1 MMTPPCCE
9 QLHPAEPT
17 RFGEANLS
25 NCERE
30 QIHLAGSIQPH
41 GALLVVTEPELVI
54 VQASAN
60 AAAFLRLW
68 GPILGLPLSAL
79 GGNLASRVRSRLTE
93 PLDTLPV
100 AVRCEVASLDLAL
113 DGSLHRPPGGGLI
126 VELEVAAPSADL
138 RAFVQDALKAIA
150 GAFSLPALADTA
162 ARLFK
167 DLTGYDRVMVYQF
180 DEEGHG
186 TVIAE
191 ARRPEQE
198 PYLGNRYPASDI
210 PQIARRLYERNR
222 LRLLRDVDDR
232 PVPLEPPLAPF
243 QQAPLDMSLCCLR
256 AMSPIHIQ
264 YLRNMGV
271 RASLST
277 SLMVNGRLWGLVL
290 CHHGGPHLVQY
301 PIRVVCDLLAE
312 AIATRITAIEG
323 FCQSQAELAVRHLG
337 ERMITAVATQ
347 GAWERA
353 LFDHPEELLKALRAS
368 GLALLRQE
376 GVLTAGEV
384 PRLPEL
390 RAIGAWLDHQ
400 ASTTLTATH
409 TLARQNPRFTG
420 LLPMAAGMLAVPLS
434 FSPGEY
440 LLWFRPERIRTLT
453 WGGNP
458 HEAAKGGADP
468 RDISPR
474 LSFARWQEVVKGT
487 ADPWT
492 HQDLTT
498 ARQIGNAVAD
508 VMQEVRSIR
517 LLITQHQVRE
527 CSARLSFTEHPLV
540 VADAT
545 QRIILLNQ
553 AFAGLLPPDQR
564 PTHLADLLP
573 LLGDQPEARA
583 GVLDALEAHY
593 PWRGE
598 VNLPLP
604 TGQARPYLLRLDP
617 VVSTHELHLGYVLIG
632 NDLSDLRAAEAAR
645 RQFQD
650 SLSAE
655 ARLLMVP
662 ADLEGDRLSH
672 ALLAGILGNAQLAAR
687 EVRNTLEVGQVP
699 TILCNLHAS
708 VARTTDLLEHLMW
721 YEAGGGADPTRLPPR
736 H

>member
-1 MMTPPCCE
+1 MTAPPRCE
-9 QLHPAEPT
+9 QLRPVEPT
-17 RFGEANLS
+17 RFGEADLS

-30 QIHLAGSIQPH
+30 QIHLAGAIQPH

-68 GPILGLPLSAL
+68 DPLLGLPLSAL
-79 GGNLASRVRSRLTE
+79 GGNLATRVRSRLSE

-100 AVRCEVASLDLAL
+100 AVRCEVASLDVAL

-138 RAFVQDALKAIA
+138 RGFVQDALKAIA

-167 DLTGYDRVMVYQF
+167 DLAGYDRVMVYQF

-191 ARRPEQE
+191 ARQPEHT

-222 LRLLRDVDDR
+222 LRFLRDVDDR

-243 QQAPLDMSLCCLR
+243 QHAPLDMSLCCLR

-271 RASLST
+271 RASMST

-290 CHHGGPHLVQY
+290 CHHDGPRLVQY
-301 PIRVVCDLLAE
+301 PIRVVCALLAE
-312 AIATRITAIEG
+312 AIATRVTALEG
-323 FCQSQAELAVRHLG
+323 FAQSQAELAVRHLG
-337 ERMITAVATQ
+337 ERMISAVATQ

-353 LFDHPEELLKALRAS
+353 LFDQPEDLLRALRAS
-368 GLALLRQE
+368 GLALLRDE

-384 PRLPEL
+384 PGVPEL
-390 RAIGAWLDHQ
+390 RAIGAWLDRQ
-400 ASTTLTATH
+400 ASTAITATH
-409 TLARQNPRFTG
+409 DLAQREPRFAG
-420 LLPMAAGMLAVPLS
+420 LLPGAAGVLAVPLS

-440 LLWFRPERIRTLT
+440 LLWFRPERVRTLT

-474 LSFARWQEVVKGT
+474 LSFARWREVVKGT

-517 LLITQHQVRE
+517 LLITQHQVKE
-527 CSARLSFTEHPLV
+527 FSARLALTEHPLV

-545 QRIILLNQ
+545 QRIILLNR
-553 AFAGLLPPDQR
+553 AFAGLLPSGQR
-564 PTHLADLLP
+564 PTRLADLLP
-573 LLGDQPEARA
+573 LLDQQPEARA
-583 GVLDALEAHY
+583 GVLGALEDHH

-598 VNLPLP
+598 VRLRVPSGE
-604 TGQARPYLLRLDP
+604 TRPFLLRLDP
-617 VVSTHELHLGYVLIG
+617 VVSGRDIHLGYVLIG
-632 NDLSDLRAAEAAR
+632 NDLSDLRAAEVAR

-655 ARLLMVP
+655 ARLLLVP
-662 ADLEGDRLSH
+662 ADLEGDRLFPE
-672 ALLAGILGNAQLAAR
+672 LLTGILGNAQLAAR

-699 TILCNLHAS
+699 AILCNLHAS
-708 VARTTDLLEHLMW
+708 VARTTELLEHLMW
-721 YEAGGGADPTRLPPR
+721 YEASGGADPSRLPPR

>member
-1 MMTPPCCE
+1 MTLPRCEPLLPAVPP
-9 QLHPAEPT
+9 
-17 RFGEANLS
+17 RFGEADLT

-79 GGNLASRVRSRLTE
+79 GGNLAARVRSRLAE

-100 AVRCEVASLDLAL
+100 AVRCEVASLDVAL

-126 VELEVAAPSADL
+126 VELELATPSPDL
-138 RAFVQDALKAIA
+138 RAFVQDALQAISRA
-150 GAFSLPALADTA
+150 LSLTALGDATV
-162 ARLFK
+162 RIFK
-167 DLTGYDRVMVYQF
+167 DLAGYDRVMVYQF

-191 ARRPEQE
+191 ARQPGHA
-198 PYLGNRYPASDI
+198 PYLGNRYPAADI
-210 PQIARRLYERNR
+210 PQIARRLYERSR
-222 LRLLRDVDDR
+222 LRFLRDVDDR
-232 PVPLEPPLAPF
+232 PVPLEPALAPS
-243 QQAPLDMSLCCLR
+243 QSTPLDMSLCCLR
-256 AMSPIHIQ
+256 GMSPIHIQ

-290 CHHGGPHLVQY
+290 CHHDSPRLVQY
-301 PIRVVCDLLAE
+301 PIRVVCALLAE
-312 AIATRITAIEG
+312 AIATRITALEG
-323 FCQSQAELAVRHLG
+323 FAQSQAELAVRLLG
-337 ERMITAVATQ
+337 ERMIRAVSTE

-353 LFDHPEELLKALRAS
+353 LFDQPQDVLKALRAS
-368 GLALLRQE
+368 GLALVRDE

-384 PRLPEL
+384 PDVPEL
-390 RAIGAWLDHQ
+390 RTLGTWLDRQ
-400 ASTTLTATH
+400 AGRSLYATH
-409 TLARQNPRFTG
+409 ALAQQEPRFAD
-420 LLPMAAGMLAVPLS
+420 LLPAVAGVLAVPLC
-434 FSPGEY
+434 FTPGEY
-440 LLWFRPERIRTLT
+440 LLWFRPERVRTLT

-458 HEAAKGGADP
+458 HESVKGADP

-498 ARQIGNAVAD
+498 ARQIGHAVAD
-508 VMQEVRSIR
+508 VMQEIRSIR
-517 LLITQHQVRE
+517 LLITQHQVKE
-527 CSARLSFTEHPLV
+527 FSARLSLTEHPLV
-540 VADAT
+540 VADAG
-545 QRIILLNQ
+545 QRIILQNQ
-553 AFAGLLPPDQR
+553 AFAALLPPGPR

-573 LLGDQPEARA
+573 LLDDQAEASA
-583 GVLDALEAHY
+583 GVRGALEERA

-598 VNLPLP
+598 VDLRLPNDEK
-604 TGQARPYLLRLDP
+604 RPYLLRLDP
-617 VVSTHELHLGYVLIG
+617 VVSGHAIHLGYVLIG
-632 NDLSDLRAAEAAR
+632 NDLSDRKAAEVAR

-650 SLSAE
+650 NLSAE
-655 ARLLMVP
+655 ARLLLIP
-662 ADLEGDRLSH
+662 DDLVSDRLSQD
-672 ALLAGILGNAQLAAR
+672 LLAGILGNAQLAAR

-699 TILCNLHAS
+699 AILCNLHAS
-708 VARTTDLLEHLMW
+708 VARTTELLEHLMW
-721 YEAGGGADPTRLPPR
+721 YEASDAADAPRLPPR

>member
-1 MMTPPCCE
+1 MTTPPHCE
-9 QLHPAEPT
+9 QLHPADPP
-17 RFGEANLS
+17 RFGEADLS

-30 QIHLAGSIQPH
+30 QIHLAGAIQPH

-68 GPILGLPLSAL
+68 GPLLGLPLSAL
-79 GGNLASRVRSRLTE
+79 GGNLATRVRSRLSE

-100 AVRCEVASLDLAL
+100 AVRCEVASLDVAL

-126 VELEVAAPSADL
+126 VELELAAPSADL

-150 GAFSLPALADTA
+150 GTFSLTALADTA

-167 DLTGYDRVMVYQF
+167 DLAGYNRVMVYQF

-191 ARRPEQE
+191 ARQPEHA

-222 LRLLRDVDDR
+222 LRFLRDVDDR

-243 QQAPLDMSLCCLR
+243 QHAPLDMSLCCLR

-271 RASLST
+271 RASMST

-290 CHHGGPHLVQY
+290 CHHDGPRLVQY
-301 PIRVVCDLLAE
+301 PIRVVCALLAE
-312 AIATRITAIEG
+312 AIATRVTALEG
-323 FCQSQAELAVRHLG
+323 FAQSQAELAVRHLG
-337 ERMITAVATQ
+337 ERMISAVATQ
-347 GAWERA
+347 GAWERG
-353 LFDHPEELLKALRAS
+353 LFDHPEELLRALRAS
-368 GLALLRQE
+368 GLALLRDE
-376 GVLTAGEV
+376 GVLAAGEV
-384 PRLPEL
+384 PGVPEL
-390 RAIGAWLDHQ
+390 RAIGAWLDQQ
-400 ASTTLTATH
+400 ASTTLTAIH
-409 TLARQNPRFTG
+409 DLAQREPGFAG
-420 LLPMAAGMLAVPLS
+420 LLPGAAGVLAVPLS

-440 LLWFRPERIRTLT
+440 LLWFRPERVRTLT

-458 HEAAKGGADP
+458 HEGAKGGADP

-474 LSFARWQEVVKGT
+474 LSFARWREVVKGT

-517 LLITQHQVRE
+517 LLITQHQVKE
-527 CSARLSFTEHPLV
+527 FSARLALTEHPLV

-545 QRIILLNQ
+545 QRIILLNR
-553 AFAGLLPPDQR
+553 AFAGLLPRDQR
-564 PTHLADLLP
+564 PTRLADLLP
-573 LLGDQPEARA
+573 LLDPQPEARA
-583 GVLDALEAHY
+583 GVLGALEDHH

-598 VNLPLP
+598 VRLRVPSGE
-604 TGQARPYLLRLDP
+604 TRPFLLRLDP
-617 VVSTHELHLGYVLIG
+617 VVSGQDIHLGYVLIG
-632 NDLSDLRAAEAAR
+632 NDLSDLRAAEVAR

-655 ARLLMVP
+655 ARLLLVP
-662 ADLEGDRLSH
+662 ADLEGDRLFPE
-672 ALLAGILGNAQLAAR
+672 LLTGILGNAQLAAR

-699 TILCNLHAS
+699 AILCNLHAS
-708 VARTTDLLEHLMW
+708 VARTTELLEHLMW
-721 YEAGGGADPTRLPPR
+721 YEASGGADPSRLPPR

>member
-1 MMTPPCCE
+1 MMTPPRCE
-9 QLHPAEPT
+9 QLSPAEPT
-17 RFGEANLS
+17 RFGEADLS

-30 QIHLAGSIQPH
+30 QIHLAGAIQPH

-68 GPILGLPLSAL
+68 GPLLGLPLSAL
-79 GGNLASRVRSRLTE
+79 GGNLATRVRSRLSE

-100 AVRCEVASLDLAL
+100 AVRCEVASLDVAL

-138 RAFVQDALKAIA
+138 RGFVQDALKAIA

-167 DLTGYDRVMVYQF
+167 DLAGYDRVMVYQF

-191 ARRPEQE
+191 ARQPEHA

-210 PQIARRLYERNR
+210 PQIARRLYERNH
-222 LRLLRDVDDR
+222 LRFLRDVDDR

-243 QQAPLDMSLCCLR
+243 QLAPLDMSLCCLR

-271 RASLST
+271 RASMST

-290 CHHGGPHLVQY
+290 CHHDGPRLVQY
-301 PIRVVCDLLAE
+301 PIRVVCALLAE
-312 AIATRITAIEG
+312 AIATRVTALEG
-323 FCQSQAELAVRHLG
+323 FAQSQAELAVRHLG
-337 ERMITAVATQ
+337 ERMISAVATQ

-353 LFDHPEELLKALRAS
+353 LFDQPEDLLRALRAS
-368 GLALLRQE
+368 GLALLRDE

-384 PRLPEL
+384 PGVPEL
-390 RAIGAWLDHQ
+390 RAIGAWLDRQ
-400 ASTTLTATH
+400 ASTAITATH
-409 TLARQNPRFTG
+409 DLAQREPRFAG
-420 LLPMAAGMLAVPLS
+420 LLPGTAGVLAVPLS

-440 LLWFRPERIRTLT
+440 LLWFRPERVRTLT

-474 LSFARWQEVVKGT
+474 LSFARWREVVKGT

-517 LLITQHQVRE
+517 LLITQHQVKE
-527 CSARLSFTEHPLV
+527 FSARLTLTEHPLV
-540 VADAT
+540 VADAM
-545 QRIILLNQ
+545 QCIILLNR
-553 AFAGLLPPDQR
+553 AFAGLLPPGQR
-564 PTHLADLLP
+564 PTRLADLLP
-573 LLGDQPEARA
+573 LLDQQPEARA
-583 GVLDALEAHY
+583 GVLGALEDLH

-598 VNLPLP
+598 VRLRVPSGE
-604 TGQARPYLLRLDP
+604 TRPFLLRLDP
-617 VVSTHELHLGYVLIG
+617 VVSGHDIHLGYVLIG
-632 NDLSDLRAAEAAR
+632 NDLSDLRAAEVAR

-655 ARLLMVP
+655 ARLLLVP
-662 ADLEGDRLSH
+662 ADLEGDRLFH
-672 ALLAGILGNAQLAAR
+672 DLLASILGNAQLAAR

-699 TILCNLHAS
+699 AILCNLHAS
-708 VARTTDLLEHLMW
+708 VARTTELLEHLMW
-721 YEAGGGADPTRLPPR
+721 YEASGGADPSRLPPR

>member
-1 MMTPPCCE
+1 MTAPPRCE
-9 QLHPAEPT
+9 QLRPVEPT
-17 RFGEANLS
+17 RFGEADLS

-30 QIHLAGSIQPH
+30 QIHLAGAIQPH

-68 GPILGLPLSAL
+68 DPLLGLPLSAL
-79 GGNLASRVRSRLTE
+79 GGNLATRVRSRLSE

-100 AVRCEVASLDLAL
+100 AVRCEVASLDVAL

-138 RAFVQDALKAIA
+138 RGFVQDALKAIA

-167 DLTGYDRVMVYQF
+167 DLAGYDRVMVYQF

-191 ARRPEQE
+191 ARQPEHA

-222 LRLLRDVDDR
+222 LRFLRDVDDR

-243 QQAPLDMSLCCLR
+243 QHAPLDMSLCCLR

-271 RASLST
+271 RASMST

-290 CHHGGPHLVQY
+290 CHHDGPRLVQY
-301 PIRVVCDLLAE
+301 PIRVVCALLAE
-312 AIATRITAIEG
+312 AIATRVTALEG
-323 FCQSQAELAVRHLG
+323 FAQSQAELAVRHLG
-337 ERMITAVATQ
+337 ERMISAVATQ

-353 LFDHPEELLKALRAS
+353 LFDQPEDLLRALRAS
-368 GLALLRQE
+368 GLALLRDE

-384 PRLPEL
+384 PGVPEL
-390 RAIGAWLDHQ
+390 RAIGAWLDRQ
-400 ASTTLTATH
+400 ASTAITATH
-409 TLARQNPRFTG
+409 DLAQREPRFAG
-420 LLPMAAGMLAVPLS
+420 LLPGAAGVLAVPLS

-440 LLWFRPERIRTLT
+440 LLWFRPERVRTLT

-474 LSFARWQEVVKGT
+474 LSFARWREVVKGT

-517 LLITQHQVRE
+517 LLITQHQVKE
-527 CSARLSFTEHPLV
+527 FSARLALTEHPLV

-545 QRIILLNQ
+545 QRIILLNR
-553 AFAGLLPPDQR
+553 AFAGLLPSGQR
-564 PTHLADLLP
+564 PTRLADLLP
-573 LLGDQPEARA
+573 LLDQQPEARA
-583 GVLDALEAHY
+583 GVLGALEDHH

-598 VNLPLP
+598 VRLRVPSGE
-604 TGQARPYLLRLDP
+604 TRPFLLRLDP
-617 VVSTHELHLGYVLIG
+617 VVSGRDIHLGYVLIG
-632 NDLSDLRAAEAAR
+632 NDLSDLRAAEVAR

-655 ARLLMVP
+655 ARLLLVP
-662 ADLEGDRLSH
+662 ADLEGDRLFPE
-672 ALLAGILGNAQLAAR
+672 LLTGILGNAQLAAR

-699 TILCNLHAS
+699 AILCNLHAS
-708 VARTTDLLEHLMW
+708 VARTTELLEHLMW
-721 YEAGGGADPTRLPPR
+721 YEASGGADPSRLPPR